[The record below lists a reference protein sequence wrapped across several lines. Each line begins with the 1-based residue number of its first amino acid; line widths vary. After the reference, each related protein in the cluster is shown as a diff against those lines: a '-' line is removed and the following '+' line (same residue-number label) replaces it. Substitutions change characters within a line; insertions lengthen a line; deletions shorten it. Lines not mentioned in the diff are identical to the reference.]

1 VAVTLAKTHDHAEY
15 DPTVLTALGTLVAD
29 PASGVTPF
37 ALDYF
42 SSLGAQWRAS
52 GYRPDPD
59 ATDAALARLWGPE
72 AATREA
78 AALAEITHRLP
89 AAQAKRGSR
98 YLAETGLCDYVPLL
112 EFLDERAQARRKAG
126 G

>member
-59 ATDAALARLWGPE
+59 ATDAALATVGPGGRH
-72 AATREA
+72 ARSGRVGRDHASATRG
-78 AALAEITHRLP
+78 P
-89 AAQAKRGSR
+89 G
-98 YLAETGLCDYVPLL
+98 
-112 EFLDERAQARRKAG
+112 QARLALSRRDRVV
-126 G
+126 